1 MANIIELL
9 PDSVA
14 NQIAAGEVIQRPASV
29 VKELVENAID
39 AGATKVD
46 VIIKDAGRTLI
57 QVIDNGC
64 GMSGMDAR
72 MSFERHATSK
82 IRQASDLFAIRTMG
96 FRGEALASIAAVA
109 QVELKTRLK
118 DEETGHFLRIS
129 GSAIE
134 SVEACSCPT
143 GSSFQVKNLFYNI
156 PVRRKFLKSNST
168 ELKYIVQ
175 EFQRIALCYPEIEL
189 NFYDHDEEVFRLQ
202 SGSRMKRIEQLFRKN
217 INQQLIPIQTDTS
230 IIKISGFIGKPEF
243 AKKSPGE
250 QYFFVN
256 QRFMKHPFFQ
266 KAVISA
272 YERLLPADAI
282 PSFFIYFDI
291 NPDAIDVNIHPTK
304 TEIKFE
310 DENNI
315 WRILNLVVKESLG
328 KFNIVPSLDFDVQN
342 PVSIPALEPGRE
354 VRMPEVRINPN
365 YNPFESTAGQ
375 QGGRATFTSGTNQ
388 AKGQSWEELYSTFSA
403 AGPQQER
410 IFTEAAGGR
419 EEMAGTEAAG
429 RQFFIFRQKYL
440 ITSLKSGLILIDKRR
455 AHIRILYEKYLNE
468 LNSRPQLAQ
477 PLLFPEEIQVSREEA
492 LTLRDIL
499 PRLQQL
505 GFRIQAKDDNRFMI
519 HSLPGNMADYQADQ
533 LIRQVISHFRE
544 ENQNEPELPIHEK
557 MAYSLALSTAV
568 GDDDPL
574 KPEETE
580 QLVRDL
586 FLCQSTNYTPSG
598 KKILHILTA
607 EEVENLFK
615 K

>member
-109 QVELKTRLK
+109 QVELKTRLR
-118 DEETGHFLRIS
+118 DEETGHSLRTS
-129 GSAIE
+129 GSIIE
-134 SVEACSCPT
+134 SVEACSCAS
-143 GSSFQVKNLFYNI
+143 GSSFLIKNLFYNI

-168 ELKYIVQ
+168 EFKYIVQ
-175 EFQRIALCYPEIEL
+175 EFQRIALCFPEVEL
-189 NFYDHDEEVFRLQ
+189 NLYDHDEEVFRLQ

-217 INQQLIPIQTDTS
+217 INQQLIPLQTDTS
-230 IIKISGFIGKPEF
+230 IIKISGFIGKPEH

-266 KAVISA
+266 KAVITA
-272 YERLLPADAI
+272 YERLLPADTL
-282 PSFFIYFDI
+282 PSYFIYFDI

-328 KFNIVPSLDFDVQN
+328 KFNIVPSLDFEITN

-365 YNPFESTAGQ
+365 YNPFESAG
-375 QGGRATFTSGTNQ
+375 GPSAGRAGFTGGTGST
-388 AKGQSWEELYSTFSA
+388 KGQSWEELYSTFSSA
-403 AGPQQER
+403 SPQQER
-410 IFTEAAGGR
+410 LFTEAASGK
-419 EEMAGTEAAG
+419 EEMAGTEVAG

-455 AHIRILYEKYLNE
+455 AHIRILFEKYLNE
-468 LNSRPQLAQ
+468 LNTRPQLAQ
-477 PLLFPEEIQVSREEA
+477 PLLFPEEIQVSQEEA
-492 LTLRDIL
+492 LSLRDIL

-505 GFRIQAKDDNRFMI
+505 GFRIQFKDDNRFMI
-519 HSLPGNMADYQADQ
+519 HSLPENMANYQADQ

-544 ENQNEPELPIHEK
+544 ENQNEPELPINEK

-568 GDDDPL
+568 GDNDSL

-580 QLVRDL
+580 QLIRDL
-586 FLCQSTNYTPSG
+586 FLCKSTNYTPSG

-607 EEVENLFK
+607 DEVENLFK